1 MWPATAFS
9 VARGSI
15 QENHQIRT
23 ILPLITVNVSGE
35 GNVSQDL
42 LGMALRY
49 ARPSQGGPRAKLIA
63 HRWFLVFL
71 LFQIEGLGVLFRVA
85 KPTKAPPCRRDCYK
99 MRAVVLVDFK
109 CAPACLR

>member
-1 MWPATAFS
+1 
-9 VARGSI
+9 
-15 QENHQIRT
+15 
-23 ILPLITVNVSGE
+23 
-35 GNVSQDL
+35 
-42 LGMALRY
+42 MALRY